1 MLFAYRFVLERKFN
15 CPSFLALEQIKDDL
29 IFCGNNIN
37 CSLILIMLK
46 FRDDIKRQFLD
57 FSFLSSYPIRISPD
71 SPDIILFYPR
81 YSPLQL

>member
-29 IFCGNNIN
+29 ILCGNNIN
-37 CSLILIMLK
+37 CSLIFGNK
-46 FRDDIKRQFLD
+46 FRDDIKRQFPD
-57 FSFLSSYPIRISPD
+57 FSFLSSHPIRISPD
-71 SPDIILFYPR
+71 SPDVILFYPR